1 MLEYE
6 RKPADGELALA
17 PEKVK
22 VIGIGGAG
30 SNVLDRI
37 ALHER
42 MDDGELLV
50 LNTDVRDL
58 VSSVA
63 EDKIQLGKELTQG
76 LGAGGD
82 PDLGKEAAQKTAD
95 EIRAALEGK
104 SLVFICAGLGGG
116 TGSGAAP
123 VVAKIAREVGAF
135 VVGFVTMPFSFEGRR
150 RLEQAE
156 SALVQMEKCTNALM
170 TFDND
175 RMGSLINQKEGIQ
188 QAFAAADQIIGQSV
202 GAITKLV
209 AQPGLVRIG
218 MDDLLTALK
227 NESSRCLFGFGQA
240 SGDNRAQ
247 EALKAALKNPL
258 LDRGQMLNQ
267 SSSLIAHIS
276 GGETTTLW
284 EVEILMNELS
294 KYVNDDAHILF
305 GVSSDKKQG
314 ESLSLTII
322 SSIGKAGSS
331 QLNEPVLDIEDSSE
345 IEESIEGEG
354 DAEPEFGL
362 SDDSDKEDSVF
373 SGEVPEP
380 FISDSDEEDSDEE
393 DSDEEDSDEEDSDEE
408 DSDEEDSDEED
419 SDEDSQPH
427 QQDLIPEKKG
437 GRGRF
442 DKVEPTVTDEGEDL
456 DVPSFLRKKKK

>member
-6 RKPADGELALA
+6 RKPTDGESALE

-63 EDKIQLGKELTQG
+63 EDKIQLGKDLTQG

-82 PDLGKEAAQKTAD
+82 PDLGKEAAQKTSD

-123 VVAKIAREVGAF
+123 IVAKIAREVGAF

-156 SALVQMEKCTNALM
+156 SALAEMEKCTNALM

-227 NESSRCLFGFGQA
+227 NDSSRCLFGFGQA

-247 EALKAALKNPL
+247 EALKSALKNPL

-276 GGETTTLW
+276 GGETTTLY

-305 GVSSDKKQG
+305 GVSSDGKQG

-322 SSIGKAGSS
+322 SSIGKGGAS
-331 QLNEPVLDIEDSSE
+331 QANAPVLEV
-345 IEESIEGEG
+345 EESSGTEES
-354 DAEPEFGL
+354 DQEEEESEPEFGL
-362 SDDSDKEDSVF
+362 GDDSNEEDSIF

-380 FISDSDEEDSDEE
+380 FISDSEDEGSEDEGSEDEGSE
-393 DSDEEDSDEEDSDEE
+393 DEGSEDEGSEDEGSEDEASEDEGSE
-408 DSDEEDSDEED
+408 
-419 SDEDSQPH
+419 DEDNEDH
-427 QQDLIPEKKG
+427 ATEE
-437 GRGRF
+437 
-442 DKVEPTVTDEGEDL
+442 VATDHEDRE
-456 DVPSFLRKKKK
+456 D

>member
-6 RKPADGELALA
+6 RKPTDGESALE

-63 EDKIQLGKELTQG
+63 EDKIQLGKDLTQG

-82 PDLGKEAAQKTAD
+82 PDLGKEAAQKTSD

-123 VVAKIAREVGAF
+123 IVAKIAREVGAF

-156 SALVQMEKCTNALM
+156 SALAEMEKCTNALM

-227 NESSRCLFGFGQA
+227 NDSSRCLFGFGQA

-247 EALKAALKNPL
+247 EALKSALKNPL

-276 GGETTTLW
+276 GGETTTLY

-294 KYVNDDAHILF
+294 KHVNDDAHILF
-305 GVSSDKKQG
+305 GVSSDGKQG

-322 SSIGKAGSS
+322 SSIGKGGAS
-331 QLNEPVLDIEDSSE
+331 QVNAPVLEV
-345 IEESIEGEG
+345 EESSGTEES
-354 DAEPEFGL
+354 DQEESEPEFGL
-362 SDDSDKEDSVF
+362 GDDSNEEDSIF

-380 FISDSDEEDSDEE
+380 FISDSE
-393 DSDEEDSDEEDSDEE
+393 
-408 DSDEEDSDEED
+408 
-419 SDEDSQPH
+419 DEDSEDEDSEDEDKEPH
-427 QQDLIPEKKG
+427 QQDLIPEKKS

-442 DKVEPTVTDEGEDL
+442 DKAEPTVTDDGEDL

>member
-6 RKPADGELALA
+6 RKPADGESALD

-63 EDKIQLGKELTQG
+63 EDKIQLGKDLTQG

-82 PDLGKEAAQKTAD
+82 PDLGEEAAKKTAD

-123 VVAKIAREVGAF
+123 VVAKIASELGAF

-156 SALVQMEKCTNALM
+156 SALAQMEKCTNALM

-175 RMGSLINQKEGIQ
+175 RMGGLINQKEGIQ

-227 NESSRCLFGFGQA
+227 NDSSRCLFGFGQA

-247 EALKAALKNPL
+247 EALKSALKNPL

-276 GGETTTLW
+276 GGETTTLF

-331 QLNEPVLDIEDSSE
+331 HVNESVLEVEESSE
-345 IEESIEGEG
+345 IEESDPGEEG
-354 DAEPEFGL
+354 AEPEFGL
-362 SDDSDKEDSVF
+362 SDDS
-373 SGEVPEP
+373 
-380 FISDSDEEDSDEE
+380 
-393 DSDEEDSDEEDSDEE
+393 
-408 DSDEEDSDEED
+408 
-419 SDEDSQPH
+419 
-427 QQDLIPEKKG
+427 
-437 GRGRF
+437 
-442 DKVEPTVTDEGEDL
+442 
-456 DVPSFLRKKKK
+456 

>member
-6 RKPADGELALA
+6 RKPAEGAPALES
-17 PEKVK
+17 EKVK

-30 SNVLDRI
+30 CNVLDRI

-42 MDDGELLV
+42 IDEGELLA

-63 EDKIQLGKELTQG
+63 QDTIQLGKKLTQG

-82 PDLGKEAAQKTAD
+82 PELGEEAAQEAVN
-95 EIRAALEGK
+95 EIKEALKGK

-123 VVAKIAREVGAF
+123 IIAKIAKEAGAF
-135 VVGFVTMPFSFEGRR
+135 VVGFVMMPFSFEGRR
-150 RLEQAE
+150 RLQQAND
-156 SALVQMEKCTNALM
+156 ALTQMSECTDALM
-170 TFDND
+170 TFEND
-175 RMGSLINQKEGIQ
+175 RMGGLVVPKEGIQ

-202 GAITKLV
+202 GAIIKLV
-209 AQPGLVRIG
+209 AQPGLIRIG

-227 NESSRCLFGFGQA
+227 NESSRCLFGYGQA

-258 LDRGQMLNQ
+258 LDKGQMLNH
-267 SSSLIAHIS
+267 SSSLIAYIS
-276 GGETTTLW
+276 GGESTTLF
-284 EVEILMNELS
+284 EVELLMNEMS

-305 GVSSDKKQG
+305 GVSSDQKQG
-314 ESLSLTII
+314 DNLSLTII
-322 SSIGKAGSS
+322 SSVGKPGESGAASTPKKEESVSEESS
-331 QLNEPVLDIEDSSE
+331 VSEGELPEPFVSTDGNEEEVDEEEVDE
-345 IEESIEGEG
+345 EESIVE
-354 DAEPEFGL
+354 
-362 SDDSDKEDSVF
+362 
-373 SGEVPEP
+373 
-380 FISDSDEEDSDEE
+380 
-393 DSDEEDSDEEDSDEE
+393 
-408 DSDEEDSDEED
+408 
-419 SDEDSQPH
+419 
-427 QQDLIPEKKG
+427 QQDLLPEKKA

-442 DKVEPTVTDEGEDL
+442 DKAEPSVTDDGEDL

>member
-6 RKPADGELALA
+6 RKPTDGESALE

-63 EDKIQLGKELTQG
+63 EDKIQLGKDLTQG

-82 PDLGKEAAQKTAD
+82 PDLGKEAAQKTSD

-123 VVAKIAREVGAF
+123 IVAKIAREVGAF

-156 SALVQMEKCTNALM
+156 SALAEMEKCTNALM

-227 NESSRCLFGFGQA
+227 NDSSRCLFGFGQA

-247 EALKAALKNPL
+247 EALKSALKNPL

-276 GGETTTLW
+276 GGETTTLY

-305 GVSSDKKQG
+305 GVSSDGKQG
-314 ESLSLTII
+314 ESLSL
-322 SSIGKAGSS
+322 
-331 QLNEPVLDIEDSSE
+331 
-345 IEESIEGEG
+345 
-354 DAEPEFGL
+354 
-362 SDDSDKEDSVF
+362 
-373 SGEVPEP
+373 
-380 FISDSDEEDSDEE
+380 
-393 DSDEEDSDEEDSDEE
+393 
-408 DSDEEDSDEED
+408 
-419 SDEDSQPH
+419 
-427 QQDLIPEKKG
+427 
-437 GRGRF
+437 
-442 DKVEPTVTDEGEDL
+442 
-456 DVPSFLRKKKK
+456 

>member
-6 RKPADGELALA
+6 RKPAEGAPALE

-30 SNVLDRI
+30 CNVLDRI

-42 MDDGELLV
+42 IDEGELLA

-63 EDKIQLGKELTQG
+63 QDTIQLGKKLTQG

-82 PDLGKEAAQKTAD
+82 PELGEEAAEEATNEIKEALK
-95 EIRAALEGK
+95 GK

-123 VVAKIAREVGAF
+123 IIAKLAKQAGAF
-135 VVGFVTMPFSFEGRR
+135 VVGFVMMPFSFEGRR
-150 RLEQAE
+150 RLQQAND
-156 SALVQMEKCTNALM
+156 ALTQMEECTDALM
-170 TFDND
+170 TFEND
-175 RMGSLINQKEGIQ
+175 RMGGLVVPKEGIQ

-202 GAITKLV
+202 GAIIKLV
-209 AQPGLVRIG
+209 AQPGLIRIG

-227 NESSRCLFGFGQA
+227 NESSRCLFGYGQA

-258 LDRGQMLNQ
+258 LDKGQMLNQ
-267 SSSLIAHIS
+267 STSLIAYIS
-276 GGETTTLW
+276 GGESTTLF
-284 EVEILMNELS
+284 EVELLMNEMS

-314 ESLSLTII
+314 DNLSLTII
-322 SSIGKAGSS
+322 SSIGKLGGSAA
-331 QLNEPVLDIEDSSE
+331 DTKIKK
-345 IEESIEGEG
+345 EESVSEETPNEESSVSEGE
-354 DAEPEFGL
+354 L
-362 SDDSDKEDSVF
+362 
-373 SGEVPEP
+373 PEP
-380 FISDSDEEDSDEE
+380 FVSTDGNEEVDEEEVDEE
-393 DSDEEDSDEEDSDEE
+393 EVDEEEVDEEEADEE
-408 DSDEEDSDEED
+408 EADEEEADEEE
-419 SDEDSQPH
+419 SVVE
-427 QQDLIPEKKG
+427 QQDLLPEKRS

-442 DKVEPTVTDEGEDL
+442 EKAEPSVTDDGEDL

>member
-6 RKPADGELALA
+6 RKPTDGESALE

-63 EDKIQLGKELTQG
+63 EDKIQLGKDLTQG

-82 PDLGKEAAQKTAD
+82 PDLGKEAAQKTSD

-123 VVAKIAREVGAF
+123 IVAKIAREVGAF

-156 SALVQMEKCTNALM
+156 SALAEMEKCTNALM

-227 NESSRCLFGFGQA
+227 NDSSRCLFGFGQA

-247 EALKAALKNPL
+247 EALKSALKNPL

-276 GGETTTLW
+276 GGETTTLY

-305 GVSSDKKQG
+305 GVSSDGKQG

-322 SSIGKAGSS
+322 SSIGKGGAS
-331 QLNEPVLDIEDSSE
+331 QANAPVLEV
-345 IEESIEGEG
+345 EESSGTEES
-354 DAEPEFGL
+354 DQEEEESEPEFGL
-362 SDDSDKEDSVF
+362 GDDSNEEDSIF

-380 FISDSDEEDSDEE
+380 FISDSEDEGSEDEGSEDEGSEDEGSEDEGSEDEGSEDEASEEEDSE
-393 DSDEEDSDEEDSDEE
+393 
-408 DSDEEDSDEED
+408 
-419 SDEDSQPH
+419 DEDS
-427 QQDLIPEKKG
+427 E
-437 GRGRF
+437 
-442 DKVEPTVTDEGEDL
+442 DE
-456 DVPSFLRKKKK
+456 

>member
-6 RKPADGELALA
+6 RKPTDGESALE

-63 EDKIQLGKELTQG
+63 EDKIQLGKDLTQG

-82 PDLGKEAAQKTAD
+82 PDLGKEAAQKTSD

-123 VVAKIAREVGAF
+123 IVAKIAREVGAF

-156 SALVQMEKCTNALM
+156 SALAEMEKCTNALM

-227 NESSRCLFGFGQA
+227 N
-240 SGDNRAQ
+240 
-247 EALKAALKNPL
+247 PL

-276 GGETTTLW
+276 GGETTTLY

-305 GVSSDKKQG
+305 GVSSDGKQG

-322 SSIGKAGSS
+322 SSIGKGGAS
-331 QLNEPVLDIEDSSE
+331 QANAPVLEV
-345 IEESIEGEG
+345 EESSGTEES
-354 DAEPEFGL
+354 DQEESEPEFGL
-362 SDDSDKEDSVF
+362 GDDSNEEDYIF

-380 FISDSDEEDSDEE
+380 FIS
-393 DSDEEDSDEEDSDEE
+393 
-408 DSDEEDSDEED
+408 
-419 SDEDSQPH
+419 
-427 QQDLIPEKKG
+427 
-437 GRGRF
+437 
-442 DKVEPTVTDEGEDL
+442 
-456 DVPSFLRKKKK
+456 

>member
-6 RKPADGELALA
+6 RKPTDGESALE

-63 EDKIQLGKELTQG
+63 EDKIQLGKDLTQG

-82 PDLGKEAAQKTAD
+82 PDLGKEAAQKTSD

-123 VVAKIAREVGAF
+123 IVAKIAREVGAF

-156 SALVQMEKCTNALM
+156 SALAEMEKCTNALM

-227 NESSRCLFGFGQA
+227 NDSSRCLFGFGQA

-247 EALKAALKNPL
+247 EALKSALKNPL

-276 GGETTTLW
+276 GGETTTLY

-305 GVSSDKKQG
+305 GVSSDGKQG

-322 SSIGKAGSS
+322 SSIGKGGAS
-331 QLNEPVLDIEDSSE
+331 QVNAPVLEV
-345 IEESIEGEG
+345 EESSGTEES
-354 DAEPEFGL
+354 DKEEEESEPEFGL
-362 SDDSDKEDSVF
+362 GDDSNEEDSIF

-380 FISDSDEEDSDEE
+380 FISDSE
-393 DSDEEDSDEEDSDEE
+393 
-408 DSDEEDSDEED
+408 
-419 SDEDSQPH
+419 DEDSEDEDSEDEDSEDEDKEPH
-427 QQDLIPEKKG
+427 QQDLIPEKKS

-442 DKVEPTVTDEGEDL
+442 DKAEPTVTDDGEDL

>member
-6 RKPADGELALA
+6 RKPAEGAPALE

-30 SNVLDRI
+30 CNVLDRI

-42 MDDGELLV
+42 IDEGELLA

-63 EDKIQLGKELTQG
+63 QDTIQLGKKLTQG

-82 PDLGKEAAQKTAD
+82 PELGEEAAEEATNEIKEALK
-95 EIRAALEGK
+95 GK

-123 VVAKIAREVGAF
+123 IIAKLAKQAGAF
-135 VVGFVTMPFSFEGRR
+135 VVGFVMMPFSFEGRR
-150 RLEQAE
+150 RLKQAND
-156 SALVQMEKCTNALM
+156 ALTQMEECTDALM
-170 TFDND
+170 TFEND
-175 RMGSLINQKEGIQ
+175 RMGGLVVPKEGIQ

-202 GAITKLV
+202 GAIIKLV
-209 AQPGLVRIG
+209 AQPGLIRIG

-227 NESSRCLFGFGQA
+227 NESSRCLFGYGQA

-258 LDRGQMLNQ
+258 LDKGQMLNQ
-267 SSSLIAHIS
+267 STSLIAYIS
-276 GGETTTLW
+276 GGESTTLF
-284 EVEILMNELS
+284 EVELLMNEMS

-305 GVSSDKKQG
+305 GVSSDHKQG
-314 ESLSLTII
+314 DNLSLTII
-322 SSIGKAGSS
+322 SSVGKPGGSGS
-331 QLNEPVLDIEDSSE
+331 DAKIKKEEPVSEDTSN
-345 IEESIEGEG
+345 EESSVSEGE
-354 DAEPEFGL
+354 L
-362 SDDSDKEDSVF
+362 
-373 SGEVPEP
+373 PEP
-380 FISDSDEEDSDEE
+380 FVSTDGNEEVDEKEVDEEEVDEE
-393 DSDEEDSDEEDSDEE
+393 EVDEEESVVE
-408 DSDEEDSDEED
+408 
-419 SDEDSQPH
+419 
-427 QQDLIPEKKG
+427 QQDLLPEKRS

-442 DKVEPTVTDEGEDL
+442 EKAEPSVTDDGEDL

>member
-6 RKPADGELALA
+6 RKPAEGAPALE

-30 SNVLDRI
+30 CNVLDRI

-42 MDDGELLV
+42 IDEGELLA

-63 EDKIQLGKELTQG
+63 QDTIQLGKKLTQG

-82 PDLGKEAAQKTAD
+82 PELGEEAAEEATN
-95 EIRAALEGK
+95 EIKEVLKGK

-123 VVAKIAREVGAF
+123 IIAKLAKQAGAF
-135 VVGFVTMPFSFEGRR
+135 VVGFVMMPFSFEGRR
-150 RLEQAE
+150 RLQQAND
-156 SALVQMEKCTNALM
+156 ALTQMEECTDALM
-170 TFDND
+170 TFEND
-175 RMGSLINQKEGIQ
+175 RMGGLVVPKEGIQ

-202 GAITKLV
+202 GAIIKLV
-209 AQPGLVRIG
+209 VQPGLIRIG

-227 NESSRCLFGFGQA
+227 NESSRCLFGYGQA

-258 LDRGQMLNQ
+258 LDKGQMLNQ
-267 SSSLIAHIS
+267 STSLIAYIS
-276 GGETTTLW
+276 GGESTTLF
-284 EVEILMNELS
+284 EVELLMNEMS
-294 KYVNDDAHILF
+294 KYVNDEAHILF
-305 GVSSDKKQG
+305 GVSSDQKQG
-314 ESLSLTII
+314 DNLSLTII
-322 SSIGKAGSS
+322 SSVGKLGGSTA
-331 QLNEPVLDIEDSSE
+331 DIKIKKEEAVSE
-345 IEESIEGEG
+345 ETPNEESSVSEGE
-354 DAEPEFGL
+354 L
-362 SDDSDKEDSVF
+362 
-373 SGEVPEP
+373 PEP
-380 FISDSDEEDSDEE
+380 FVSTDGNEEVDEEEVDEE
-393 DSDEEDSDEEDSDEE
+393 EVDEEEVDEEEVDEE
-408 DSDEEDSDEED
+408 EVDEEEVDEEEV
-419 SDEDSQPH
+419 DEEESVVE
-427 QQDLIPEKKG
+427 QQDLLPEKRS

-442 DKVEPTVTDEGEDL
+442 EKAEPSVTDDGEDL

>member
-6 RKPADGELALA
+6 RKPAEGAPALE

-30 SNVLDRI
+30 CNVLDRI

-42 MDDGELLV
+42 IDEGELLA

-63 EDKIQLGKELTQG
+63 QDTIQLGKKLTQG

-82 PDLGKEAAQKTAD
+82 PELGEEAAEEATN
-95 EIRAALEGK
+95 EIKEVLKGK

-123 VVAKIAREVGAF
+123 IIAKLAKQAGAF
-135 VVGFVTMPFSFEGRR
+135 VVGFVMMPFSFEGRR
-150 RLEQAE
+150 RLQQAND
-156 SALVQMEKCTNALM
+156 ALTQMEECTDALM
-170 TFDND
+170 TFEND
-175 RMGSLINQKEGIQ
+175 RMGGLVVPKEGIQ

-202 GAITKLV
+202 GAIIKLV
-209 AQPGLVRIG
+209 VQPGLIRIG

-227 NESSRCLFGFGQA
+227 NESSRCLFGYGQA

-258 LDRGQMLNQ
+258 LDKGQMLNQ
-267 SSSLIAHIS
+267 STSLIAYIS
-276 GGETTTLW
+276 GGESTTLF
-284 EVEILMNELS
+284 EVELLMNEMS

-305 GVSSDKKQG
+305 GVSSDQKQG
-314 ESLSLTII
+314 DNLSLTII
-322 SSIGKAGSS
+322 SSVGKSGGSGPDAKIKKE
-331 QLNEPVLDIEDSSE
+331 EPVSE
-345 IEESIEGEG
+345 GTSNEESSVSEGE
-354 DAEPEFGL
+354 L
-362 SDDSDKEDSVF
+362 
-373 SGEVPEP
+373 PEP
-380 FISDSDEEDSDEE
+380 FVSTDGNEEVDEEEVDEE
-393 DSDEEDSDEEDSDEE
+393 EVDEGESVVE
-408 DSDEEDSDEED
+408 
-419 SDEDSQPH
+419 
-427 QQDLIPEKKG
+427 QQDLLPEKRS

-442 DKVEPTVTDEGEDL
+442 EKAEPSVTDDGEDL